1 MAERWGKSQNS
12 EIVEIDFIFLHSKI
26 TADVTTAM
34 KLRHLLLRRKAM
46 TNLDSVLKS
55 RGITLPKKVCID
67 KATVFSVVMYRCES
81 WTIKMAE
88 HQRTDA
94 GEDSWASL
102 DSKEIR
108 PVNLKGNQPWIFT
121 GRTDAEALIL
131 WPSDAKSWLIG
142 KDPNAGKDWEQEEK
156 GVTEWM
162 VGWHHGFNGHEFE
175 QTPGD
180 SEEQASLVCYSPWGH
195 RVTHDLATEQDKV
208 KETNRMW
215 SLQLWKSIAPL
226 GLWG

>member
-1 MAERWGKSQNS
+1 MWPHH
-12 EIVEIDFIFLHSKI
+12 EIK
-26 TADVTTAM
+26 
-34 KLRHLLLRRKAM
+34 RHLLLRTKAM
-46 TNLDSVLKS
+46 KNLDSVLKS
-55 RGITLPKKVCID
+55 RGITLPKKFCID
-67 KATVFSVVMYRCES
+67 KATVFSVVTYRCES

-131 WPSDAKSWLIG
+131 RPSDAKSWLIG
-142 KDPNAGKDWEQEEK
+142 KDPDAGKDWEQEEK

-162 VGWHHGFNGHEFE
+162 VGWHHWLNGHEFE

-180 SEEQASLVCYSPWGH
+180 SEEQASLVCYSPG
-195 RVTHDLATEQDKV
+195 VTESHMT
-208 KETNRMW
+208 
-215 SLQLWKSIAPL
+215 
-226 GLWG
+226 

>member
-34 KLRHLLLRRKAM
+34 KLRHLLLRGKAM

-94 GEDSWASL
+94 GEDS
-102 DSKEIR
+102 
-108 PVNLKGNQPWIFT
+108 
-121 GRTDAEALIL
+121 
-131 WPSDAKSWLIG
+131 
-142 KDPNAGKDWEQEEK
+142 
-156 GVTEWM
+156 
-162 VGWHHGFNGHEFE
+162 
-175 QTPGD
+175 
-180 SEEQASLVCYSPWGH
+180 
-195 RVTHDLATEQDKV
+195 
-208 KETNRMW
+208 
-215 SLQLWKSIAPL
+215 
-226 GLWG
+226 